1 MEPILQNK
9 QVPKQARQL
18 AMLKIVSRLLSH
30 ELHAQATNKSIT
42 LSRDEVI
49 ELQTCIDL
57 FIEEVGRRSSG
68 PGTMSVVEPPLVGA
82 RNN

>member
-1 MEPILQNK
+1 MEPITQNK
-9 QVPKQARQL
+9 QAPKQARQL

-30 ELHAQATNKSIT
+30 ELHAQATSKSIT
-42 LSRDEVI
+42 LSRDEVL

-57 FIEEVGRRSSG
+57 FIEESARRGTG
-68 PGTMSVVEPPLVGA
+68 PGTLGVPEPPLVGA